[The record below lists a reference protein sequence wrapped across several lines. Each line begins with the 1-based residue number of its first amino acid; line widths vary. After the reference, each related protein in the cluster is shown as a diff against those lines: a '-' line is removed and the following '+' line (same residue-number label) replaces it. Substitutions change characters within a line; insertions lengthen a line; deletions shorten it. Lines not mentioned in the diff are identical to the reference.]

1 VSLSARVLLGVV
13 AAAALSAACAR
24 PPVPRPPETA
34 DFLFPVAAPGELTP
48 DEARQIDRAWRD
60 LMAGEVPDAEK
71 TFQKLAGRKP
81 DLVPAQTG
89 LAYAR
94 LKLGRLPEAAAG
106 FARALKVRPDY
117 VPALVGA
124 GATAQKQQNAE
135 AALDFYRSAL
145 AVQPSDPALRKRVA
159 EIKIQITEKR
169 VAEAHAALEAGD
181 SARAEQRYRQ
191 ALEAAPEVA
200 GVRLQLADLLEGAGD
215 SSAAA
220 DVLEA
225 DPSED
230 HAVLSRLGTLLMGQK
245 QYERALDAWRRI
257 LARDSRDA
265 EALKRSREAIAAIE
279 FAKMPEEYQRIPGA
293 PRISRAELAALIS
306 VKVPQLEKV
315 AARTPK
321 VAIDI
326 SGSWAREHILSIL
339 SLDIMD
345 VYPNHSFQPGAI
357 VRRGDLA
364 RAAARVLDLFRVR
377 GGSGAAP
384 TDMARAN
391 LYYDAALRLTGVGLM
406 GVTPEGAFEPW
417 RPVSGQE
424 AVEVISGVARLVGS

>member
-1 VSLSARVLLGVV
+1 MLL
-13 AAAALSAACAR
+13 ALAALLNAWSCAKPSA
-24 PPVPRPPETA
+24 PRPPETA
-34 DFLFPVAAPGELTP
+34 DFLFPVSQPGELQP
-48 DEARQIDRAWRD
+48 DEARQIDKAWRD

-71 TFQKLAGRKP
+71 TFQKMAGRKP

-106 FARALKVRPDY
+106 FAWALRSRADY

-124 GATAQKQQNAE
+124 GVTAQKQQNAE
-135 AALDFYRSAL
+135 AALDFFRHAL
-145 AVQPSDPALRKRVA
+145 TVQPADPHLRKRVA
-159 EIKIQITEKR
+159 EVKIQITEKR

-181 SARAEQRYRQ
+181 MARAEERYRQ

-215 SSAAA
+215 ASAAA

-230 HAVLSRLGTLLMGQK
+230 RAVLSRLGTLLVAQK

-257 LARDSRDA
+257 LARDPRDA

-293 PRISRAELAALIS
+293 PRISRADLAALIS

-315 AARTPK
+315 TAREPK
-321 VAIDI
+321 VAI
-326 SGSWAREHILSIL
+326 
-339 SLDIMD
+339 
-345 VYPNHSFQPGAI
+345 
-357 VRRGDLA
+357 
-364 RAAARVLDLFRVR
+364 
-377 GGSGAAP
+377 
-384 TDMARAN
+384 
-391 LYYDAALRLTGVGLM
+391 
-406 GVTPEGAFEPW
+406 
-417 RPVSGQE
+417 
-424 AVEVISGVARLVGS
+424 

>member
-1 VSLSARVLLGVV
+1 MTRNLAVLLV
-13 AAAALSAACAR
+13 AVAIGLSCAR
-24 PPVPRPPETA
+24 PPAPRPPESA
-34 DFLFPVAAPGELTP
+34 DYLFPTHLRGELTP
-48 DEARQIDRAWRD
+48 DEARQLDKAWRD

-71 TFQKLAGRKP
+71 AFQKLAGRKP
-81 DLVPAQTG
+81 DLPPAQTG

-106 FARALKVRPDY
+106 FARALRTRADY

-124 GATAQKQQNAE
+124 GVTAQKQQNAA
-135 AALDFYRSAL
+135 AALDFFRRAL
-145 AVQPSDPALRKRVA
+145 AVQPADPALRKRVA
-159 EIKIQITEKR
+159 EVKIQITEKR

-181 SARAEQRYRQ
+181 MARAEERYRQ
-191 ALEAAPEVA
+191 ALEVAPEVA
-200 GVRLQLADLLEGAGD
+200 GVRLQLADLLEGASD
-215 SSAAA
+215 PSAAA

-230 HAVLSRLGTLLMGQK
+230 RAVLSRLGTLLVAQK

-257 LARDSRDA
+257 LARDSHDA

-293 PRISRAELAALIS
+293 PRISRADLAALIS
-306 VKVPQLEKV
+306 VKVPQLETV
-315 AARTPK
+315 TTREPK

-326 SGSWAREHILSIL
+326 SGSWAREHIVSIL
-339 SLDIMD
+339 ALDIMD

-377 GGSGAAP
+377 GGNGAAVP

-391 LYYDAALRLTGVGLM
+391 LYYDSALRLVGAGLM
-406 GVTPEGAFEPW
+406 GLSPEGAFEPW
-417 RPVSGQE
+417 RPVGGQE